1 MSETNRIVE
10 AKKFLNTA
18 EERILIISPYMTP
31 STLAEVLSEIPA
43 GIDVTVICSWRTDD
57 LLFGS
62 SKLRLMNSVRR
73 RGGHFG

>member
-18 EERILIISPYMTP
+18 EEQILIISHITP
-31 STLAEVLSEIPA
+31 STSRYFQRYLLELMSQSFVLGEPMIYSLARLN
-43 GIDVTVICSWRTDD
+43 W
-57 LLFGS
+57 
-62 SKLRLMNSVRR
+62 RLMNSVRR

>member
-18 EERILIISPYMTP
+18 EEQILIISPYI
-31 STLAEVLSEIPA
+31 TLLLSQKYFQRYLLELMSQSFVLGEPMIYSLA
-43 GIDVTVICSWRTDD
+43 RLNW
-57 LLFGS
+57 
-62 SKLRLMNSVRR
+62 RLMNSVRR